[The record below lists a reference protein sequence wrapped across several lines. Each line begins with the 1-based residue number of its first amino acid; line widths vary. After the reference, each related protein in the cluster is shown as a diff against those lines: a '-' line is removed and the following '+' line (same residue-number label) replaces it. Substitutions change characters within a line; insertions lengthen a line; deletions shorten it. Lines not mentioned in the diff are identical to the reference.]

1 MSQIKICKQ
10 HQLDQQECRDV
21 AEKLLDKLVAKFGGS
36 VKAGGDEYHYKHSTG
51 INAVVEPRDGE
62 LLVNVK
68 MGLLTRAMAPQ
79 LEAEINRVL
88 DEQIA

>member
-10 HQLDQQECRDV
+10 HTLDQQECQV
-21 AEKLLDKLVAKFGGS
+21 LAEELLDKLVAKFGGS
-36 VKAGGDEYHYKHSTG
+36 VQAGSSDYKYKHSTG
-51 INAVVEPRDGE
+51 INALVEPRAGE

-88 DEQIA
+88 DEQIG

>member
-10 HQLDQQECRDV
+10 HDLDEQQCRDV
-21 AEKLLDKLVAKFGGS
+21 AEQLLDKLVAKFGGS
-36 VKAGGDEYHYKHSTG
+36 LQAGGDEYYYKHSTG
-51 INAVVEPRDGE
+51 INAVVEPRHGE

-88 DEQIA
+88 DEQIG